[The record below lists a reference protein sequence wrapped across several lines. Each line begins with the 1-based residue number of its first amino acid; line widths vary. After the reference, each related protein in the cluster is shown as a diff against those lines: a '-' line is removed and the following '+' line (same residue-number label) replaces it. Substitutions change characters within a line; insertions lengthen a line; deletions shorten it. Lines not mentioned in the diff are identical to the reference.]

1 MKKKILAI
9 FLSLCMAM
17 SLLPVT
23 ALAAETGENTPSTQA
38 TTKLPEAVNGEITL
52 EDDTSLAVT
61 ELQSALTSAY
71 ANATSLTIDLNEKKL
86 TITGATTTGAN
97 TWIEVPEGKSLTFQ
111 NGEIEAKGYR
121 GTSAVLVPLKDAALT
136 LNQVTMNTDGA
147 ALYPNGNAASIT
159 VIDSNIT
166 GGTYVLGTNA
176 NKVEGDY
183 EHGTGFVL
191 TLTNSKLTATHYS
204 QSAQDYDTAAVLIN
218 VPCTLTMDQC
228 TVTAGRIGVFVRA
241 GNATITNSTI
251 KTTGQFEGGATQY
264 HSGAWKDG
272 NEAPAAGLTVGNYV
286 NGAASSYE
294 ANAVVTLNN
303 TSVTG
308 ENNFPA
314 IYIDANTKYFAD
326 LNITGNS
333 TITGAITKG
342 QQTQKGAI
350 SITATGGTY
359 TEDPKNVLTIP
370 TGYEIKGD
378 ATPWTVG
385 PKTDGMEAATESEG
399 TTSSG
404 SIGGTFTPNQ
414 KPDEDAGENEGTVD
428 TTKTDVELN
437 VTTGENGAAD
447 TTIKE
452 TTVTIE
458 PATLTSVKDAGTDKV
473 TSVSIATDV
482 GTIKLDKQAWDT
494 ITENATTGDTTAQVT
509 LSIKDVTGEDAA
521 VNTATYEIT
530 ATANGKAVF
539 AEDSAT
545 TGGEVTITVPALED
559 VTGAVYVYYL
569 GEKGA
574 ELVDTPTADNGNVS
588 WTVKHFS
595 TYYVTAEEQ
604 EASVTV
610 TKDGA
615 TTTTPYDT
623 LADALN
629 AVKDSGGTITLL
641 KDAAL
646 ENANYTISEP
656 VTITGTGTITATNP
670 SIHAFTISDESSLT
684 LNGVKLKITGDK
696 NYGIDVRYGATLTL
710 NNAEI
715 DVSGVSNA
723 TISASSGSTST
734 EPGKFILNNSKIT
747 ATNIGG
753 NFSNGGTWTIGT
765 GSKVTIDGCTTHG
778 FSASAIIV
786 KDGATVDIRNTGY
799 RGISIND
806 ANGKLEIQDGGVV
819 NVTNAGTDDS
829 DAYDAVYLSKNA
841 TAGLQIAEGATL
853 NVTKG
858 EEGNDRIMLTD
869 EAAKT
874 SKMEGT
880 VIGSLELPDNSS
892 YCAVVYVSNGEQV
905 GQAVVSKD
913 STITLMKALPNQ
925 GYNHFQGWKSSV
937 DGKTYDA
944 DTQVTITANT
954 TFTAVWSYIPPANPN
969 YRIDIPAVEGGTVT
983 ADPSAAKAGAT
994 VTLTATPDEGYA
1006 VGTITV
1012 TDRFGDAVKVT
1023 ENADGTYT
1031 FTMPNGQ
1038 VTVKATFVETEEPA
1052 PAEPFPDVDENDWFY
1067 DEVVYVYENGLMN
1080 GVENNQFAP
1089 NTATNRAM
1097 LATIL
1102 YRLAG
1107 QPDVSGDLP
1116 FTDVAAGQWYTD
1128 AVLWAAQN
1136 GIVNGLGENTFAP
1149 MNTLTREQLVTM
1161 LYRYAEAK
1169 GYDVSAS
1176 ADLSGYPDAGQVQD
1190 YAQPAMAWA
1199 VAENIIQ
1206 GMEDGTLKPAGNAS
1220 RAQIAT
1226 ILMRFCEDVAQ

>member
-1 MKKKILAI
+1 MKKKILAV

-23 ALAAETGENTPSTQA
+23 ALAAGDNETETQTPTENSITTEGALKKAIEDTQSGGIVTLGA
-38 TTKLPEAVNGEITL
+38 DIAITAPVVINKRITL
-52 EDDTSLAVT
+52 
-61 ELQSALTSAY
+61 
-71 ANATSLTIDLNEKKL
+71 DLNEKTIYAPSTIWNEKDKDWSLISVRGKGDL
-86 TITGATTTGAN
+86 TIKGKGTLKAFENDSYAVDVMDGGSCTIESGTFVGNIHAVYVFQGTLVVNGGTFSVQQTYQQDETKAYEFVLNCFDAN
-97 TWIEVPEGKSLTFQ
+97 YK
-111 NGEIEAKGYR
+111 NG
-121 GTSAVLVPLKDAALT
+121 SS
-136 LNQVTMNTDGA
+136 
-147 ALYPNGNAASIT
+147 SIT
-159 VIDSNIT
+159 VN
-166 GGTYVLGTNA
+166 
-176 NKVEGDY
+176 
-183 EHGTGFVL
+183 
-191 TLTNSKLTATHYS
+191 
-204 QSAQDYDTAAVLIN
+204 
-218 VPCTLTMDQC
+218 
-228 TVTAGRIGVFVRA
+228 
-241 GNATITNSTI
+241 
-251 KTTGQFEGGATQY
+251 
-264 HSGAWKDG
+264 
-272 NEAPAAGLTVGNYV
+272 
-286 NGAASSYE
+286 
-294 ANAVVTLNN
+294 
-303 TSVTG
+303 
-308 ENNFPA
+308 
-314 IYIDANTKYFAD
+314 
-326 LNITGNS
+326 
-333 TITGAITKG
+333 
-342 QQTQKGAI
+342 
-350 SITATGGTY
+350 
-359 TEDPKNVLTIP
+359 
-370 TGYEIKGD
+370 
-378 ATPWTVG
+378 
-385 PKTDGMEAATESEG
+385 
-399 TTSSG
+399 
-404 SIGGTFTPNQ
+404 GGTFANFNPANCKAEREGTSFMSSDCESTSSKEGETTYWTVTKKEIISVEKQ
-414 KPDEDAGENEGTVD
+414 ENETGTVD
-428 TTKTDVELN
+428 ATVGGVAIPSDTGSGDITTEGKTLTLDATVTDDSDTVTTSN
-437 VTTGENGAAD
+437 VTVGGTALN
-447 TTIKE
+447 TIAKAGN
-452 TTVTIE
+452 VANVAIE
-458 PATLTSVKDAGTDKV
+458 
-473 TSVSIATDV
+473 TDV
-482 GTIKLDKQAWDT
+482 GTLTVSKAALGKIVESAEEAANNG
-494 ITENATTGDTTAQVT
+494 ITPDVT
-509 LSIKDVTGEDAA
+509 LSIEK
-521 VNTATYEIT
+521 VNTTDAGNGVTYNVNATVAVGGTTKEVFT
-530 ATANGKAVF
+530 EASADSNATIQV
-539 AEDSAT
+539 S
-545 TGGEVTITVPALED
+545 VPAPTG
-559 VTGAVYVYYL
+559 VTDENVHVYYL
-569 GEKGA
+569 GPNGA
-574 ELVDTPTADNGNVS
+574 EEIKATVAGEDSAKTVS
-588 WTVKHFS
+588 WDVEHFS
-595 TYYVTAEEQ
+595 TYYVTAKEQ

-610 TKDGA
+610 TEDGA
-615 TTTTPYDT
+615 TTTTPYET

-641 KDAAL
+641 KDATL
-646 ENANYTISEP
+646 ENANYTIKKS

-670 SIHAFTISDESSLT
+670 NIHAFTISDQSSLT
-684 LNGVKLKITGDK
+684 LNGVKLKITGK
-696 NYGIDVRYGATLTL
+696 ENYGIDVRYGATLTL

-723 TISASSGSTST
+723 TISASWGSASA

-747 ATNIGG
+747 ATDIGG

-925 GYNHFQGWKSSV
+925 GYNHFVGWN
-937 DGKTYDA
+937 DGSKTYDA
-944 DTQVTITANT
+944 GAQVTISKDT

-969 YRIDIPAVEGGTVT
+969 YRIDIPDFEGGTVT
-983 ADPSAAKAGAT
+983 ANPTAAKAGAT

-1006 VGTITV
+1006 VGTLTV

-1038 VTVKATFVETEEPA
+1038 VTVKATFVETQEPA

-1107 QPDVSGDLP
+1107 EPAVSGDLP
-1116 FTDVAAGQWYTD
+1116 FTDVAAGTWYTD

-1161 LYRYAEAK
+1161 LYRYAEAA
-1169 GYDVSAS
+1169 GYDVSAA
-1176 ADLSGYPDAGQVQD
+1176 ADLSGYPDADKVQT
-1190 YAQPAMAWA
+1190 YAQEAMSWA
-1199 VAENIIQ
+1199 VAEGIVE
-1206 GMEDGTLKPAGNAS
+1206 GMDGNLNPAGHAT

-1226 ILMRFCEDVAQ
+1226 ILMRFCEGVAK

>member
-1 MKKKILAI
+1 MKKKILAV

-23 ALAAETGENTPSTQA
+23 ALAAEEAGTIFEPTAGGNAFFANGTPITISAEAPAGAKQVTFSNLKTDGEVTTYISWTNADGQLVYLAATQGLQFVFGGGNGAENPVSIASTSITMTGGKIRYLYGGNYGYDGKTEGKSSTVVGDVRISLSGSAVVDYVLYGGGKQNTSVQGTVYMDFNGVDLSSEK
-38 TTKLPEAVNGEITL
+38 TNSCYVNGGVHGNGNEGTRNIEAGTMTTDAVANKVVINAVDSKFYLIGGGGGGSTKVNDADVTL
-52 EDDTSLAVT
+52 KNCEVDCLYLSGINGEVVDSSIVATDCTIESFSATNRGFVGTGSVELNGCTVT
-61 ELQSALTSAY
+61 EL
-71 ANATSLTIDLNEKKL
+71 N
-86 TITGATTTGAN
+86 TGAA
-97 TWIEVPEGKSLTFQ
+97 EGCFSSDSGKTDGSGVTDSVTYNIDTSSNVEKAVLTPYVTRIDDVYTNTFQ
-111 NGEIEAKGYR
+111 NVTVNKAGDPLKLEVA
-121 GTSAVLVPLKDAALT
+121 SFDAVYDKEGNATKVLKEYLVPEDSNLT
-136 LNQVTMNTDGA
+136 LNN
-147 ALYPNGNAASIT
+147 
-159 VIDSNIT
+159 
-166 GGTYVLGTNA
+166 
-176 NKVEGDY
+176 VETTIAK
-183 EHGTGFVL
+183 EN
-191 TLTNSKLTATHYS
+191 TLTNAGTINMDKASSLTVAS
-204 QSAQDYDTAAVLIN
+204 
-218 VPCTLTMDQC
+218 
-228 TVTAGRIGVFVRA
+228 
-241 GNATITNSTI
+241 
-251 KTTGQFEGGATQY
+251 GATLKQ
-264 HSGAWKDG
+264 
-272 NEAPAAGLTVGNYV
+272 AGTV
-286 NGAASSYE
+286 NG
-294 ANAVVTLNN
+294 
-303 TSVTG
+303 
-308 ENNFPA
+308 
-314 IYIDANTKYFAD
+314 
-326 LNITGNS
+326 GNV
-333 TITGAITKG
+333 
-342 QQTQKGAI
+342 
-350 SITATGGTY
+350 
-359 TEDPKNVLTIP
+359 EVDD
-370 TGYEIKGD
+370 E
-378 ATPWTVG
+378 
-385 PKTDGMEAATESEG
+385 
-399 TTSSG
+399 
-404 SIGGTFTPNQ
+404 GTFTEYVARVGN
-414 KPDEDAGENEGTVD
+414 KGYESLDA
-428 TTKTDVELN
+428 
-437 VTTGENGAAD
+437 
-447 TTIKE
+447 
-452 TTVTIE
+452 
-458 PATLTSVKDAGTDKV
+458 
-473 TSVSIATDV
+473 
-482 GTIKLDKQAWDT
+482 
-494 ITENATTGDTTAQVT
+494 
-509 LSIKDVTGEDAA
+509 
-521 VNTATYEIT
+521 
-530 ATANGKAVF
+530 
-539 AEDSAT
+539 
-545 TGGEVTITVPALED
+545 
-559 VTGAVYVYYL
+559 
-569 GEKGA
+569 
-574 ELVDTPTADNGNVS
+574 
-588 WTVKHFS
+588 
-595 TYYVTAEEQ
+595 
-604 EASVTV
+604 
-610 TKDGA
+610 
-615 TTTTPYDT
+615 
-623 LADALN
+623 ALN

-641 KDAAL
+641 KDDTL

-670 SIHAFTISDESSLT
+670 NIHAFTISDQSSLT
-684 LNGVKLKITGDK
+684 LNGVKLKITGK
-696 NYGIDVRYGATLTL
+696 ENYGIDVRYGATLTL

-723 TISASSGSTST
+723 TISASWGSASA

-747 ATNIGG
+747 ATDIGG

-1038 VTVKATFVETEEPA
+1038 VTVKATFVETQEPA

-1107 QPDVSGDLP
+1107 EPAVSGDLP
-1116 FTDVAAGQWYTD
+1116 FTDVAAGTWYTD

-1161 LYRYAEAK
+1161 LYRYAEAE
-1169 GYDVSAS
+1169 GYDVSAA
-1176 ADLSGYPDAGQVQD
+1176 ADLSGYPDADKVQT
-1190 YAQPAMAWA
+1190 YAQEAMSWA
-1199 VAENIIQ
+1199 VAEGIVE
-1206 GMEDGTLKPAGNAS
+1206 GMDGNLNPAGHAT

-1226 ILMRFCEDVAQ
+1226 ILMRFCEGVAK

>member
-23 ALAAETGENTPSTQA
+23 ALAAEGEGTISSPTASDNNFFANGTPITITEEKPDSGEEKTFDNFTAKGEDAYISWTEGSAKKYVGVNGNTAYIFGGSDGRESAASVANTSITMTGGTVWNLFGGNYGEETKDENFCSTVEGNVNISLSGKAVVKNLLHGAGARNTCVNGTITMTFDGVDLSNDTNKLYVNGGSWGNGNEGTRKIESGAMDTDAVANKVVINANKSKFYLLGGGGSGSTKVNNADVTLTDCEVDLLYLSGINGEVVDSSIVA
-38 TTKLPEAVNGEITL
+38 TGCTIGSFSATNRGFVGTGSVDLNNCTVTKLNTGAAEGCFSSDSGGTDGSGVTGRVSYDIDAASIVTEAVLTPYVMRLNNNYTSTIQNVKINKEGTTPL
-52 EDDTSLAVT
+52 ELSVASFDAVYKDG
-61 ELQSALTSAY
+61 SATKVLKEY
-71 ANATSLTIDLNEKKL
+71 L
-86 TITGATTTGAN
+86 
-97 TWIEVPEGKSLTFQ
+97 VPEDS
-111 NGEIEAKGYR
+111 I
-121 GTSAVLVPLKDAALT
+121 LT
-136 LNQVTMNTDGA
+136 LNNVETTIADG
-147 ALYPNGNAASIT
+147 N
-159 VIDSNIT
+159 
-166 GGTYVLGTNA
+166 
-176 NKVEGDY
+176 
-183 EHGTGFVL
+183 
-191 TLTNSKLTATHYS
+191 TLTNA
-204 QSAQDYDTAAVLIN
+204 
-218 VPCTLTMDQC
+218 
-228 TVTAGRIGVFVRA
+228 
-241 GNATITNSTI
+241 
-251 KTTGQFEGGATQY
+251 
-264 HSGAWKDG
+264 
-272 NEAPAAGLTVGNYV
+272 
-286 NGAASSYE
+286 
-294 ANAVVTLNN
+294 
-303 TSVTG
+303 
-308 ENNFPA
+308 
-314 IYIDANTKYFAD
+314 
-326 LNITGNS
+326 
-333 TITGAITKG
+333 
-342 QQTQKGAI
+342 
-350 SITATGGTY
+350 
-359 TEDPKNVLTIP
+359 
-370 TGYEIKGD
+370 
-378 ATPWTVG
+378 
-385 PKTDGMEAATESEG
+385 
-399 TTSSG
+399 
-404 SIGGTFTPNQ
+404 
-414 KPDEDAGENEGTVD
+414 
-428 TTKTDVELN
+428 
-437 VTTGENGAAD
+437 
-447 TTIKE
+447 
-452 TTVTIE
+452 
-458 PATLTSVKDAGTDKV
+458 
-473 TSVSIATDV
+473 
-482 GTIKLDKQAWDT
+482 GTIKMDDASSLTVASGATLEQAGT
-494 ITENATTGDTTAQVT
+494 
-509 LSIKDVTGEDAA
+509 VTGKVE
-521 VNTATYEIT
+521 N
-530 ATANGKAVF
+530 NG
-539 AEDSAT
+539 
-545 TGGEVTITVPALED
+545 G
-559 VTGAVYVYYL
+559 
-569 GEKGA
+569 
-574 ELVDTPTADNGNVS
+574 
-588 WTVKHFS
+588 
-595 TYYVTAEEQ
+595 
-604 EASVTV
+604 TV
-610 TKDGA
+610 TEYVARVGNA
-615 TTTTPYDT
+615 GYDS
-623 LADALN
+623 LAGALN
-629 AVKDSGGTITLL
+629 AVATNGGTITLL
-641 KDAAL
+641 KDATL
-646 ENANYTISEP
+646 ENANYTISKP

-670 SIHAFTISDESSLT
+670 NIHAFTISDQSSLT
-684 LNGVKLKITGDK
+684 LNGVKLKITGK
-696 NYGIDVRYGATLTL
+696 ENYGIDVRYGATLTL

-723 TISASSGSTST
+723 TISASWGSASA

-747 ATNIGG
+747 ATDIGG

-983 ADPSAAKAGAT
+983 ADPAAAKAGAK

-1052 PAEPFPDVDENDWFY
+1052 PAMPFTDVDENDWFY

-1107 QPDVSGDLP
+1107 EPAVSGDLP
-1116 FTDVAAGQWYTD
+1116 FTDVESGTWYTD

-1161 LYRYAEAK
+1161 LYRYAEAA
-1169 GYDVSAS
+1169 GYDVSAA
-1176 ADLSGYPDAGQVQD
+1176 ADLSGYPDAGKVQP
-1190 YAQPAMAWA
+1190 YAQEAMSWA
-1199 VAENIIQ
+1199 VAEGIVE
-1206 GMEDGTLKPAGNAS
+1206 GMDGNLNPAGSAT

-1226 ILMRFCEDVAQ
+1226 ILMRFCEGVAK